1 VYLLA
6 RNAFASMG
14 RRALE
19 VGQSLGLSRWQ
30 GFRRVALP
38 MARPWIAGGLMLALM
53 ETLADFGTVAIF
65 NFDAFTSAIYK
76 AWFSLFSLPAAKQ
89 LASLLVLMVLLL
101 LWLEQRSRG
110 RRAYTQAGKAARRPR
125 LRREGAA
132 GVLAGAACALVLT
145 LAFALPFG
153 QLLVWAGAHW
163 AEDLDADFL
172 GHVANSLLLAWLAA
186 GLVALTALLLS
197 YAAR

>member
-1 VYLLA
+1 MLPLAMPAYVLAFSQLGLFDFTGPLQSWLRERFGDSSWVPNIRSTPGVILVMSLAFYPYVYLLA

-76 AWFSLFSLPAAKQ
+76 AWFSLFSC
-89 LASLLVLMVLLL
+89 
-101 LWLEQRSRG
+101 
-110 RRAYTQAGKAARRPR
+110 RRPSSWR
-125 LRREGAA
+125 P
-132 GVLAGAACALVLT
+132 C
-145 LAFALPFG
+145 
-153 QLLVWAGAHW
+153 WC
-163 AEDLDADFL
+163 
-172 GHVANSLLLAWLAA
+172 
-186 GLVALTALLLS
+186 
-197 YAAR
+197 

>member
-1 VYLLA
+1 
-6 RNAFASMG
+6 MG

-76 AWFSLFSLPAAKQ
+76 AWFSLFSC
-89 LASLLVLMVLLL
+89 
-101 LWLEQRSRG
+101 
-110 RRAYTQAGKAARRPR
+110 RRPSSWR
-125 LRREGAA
+125 P
-132 GVLAGAACALVLT
+132 C
-145 LAFALPFG
+145 
-153 QLLVWAGAHW
+153 WC
-163 AEDLDADFL
+163 
-172 GHVANSLLLAWLAA
+172 
-186 GLVALTALLLS
+186 
-197 YAAR
+197 